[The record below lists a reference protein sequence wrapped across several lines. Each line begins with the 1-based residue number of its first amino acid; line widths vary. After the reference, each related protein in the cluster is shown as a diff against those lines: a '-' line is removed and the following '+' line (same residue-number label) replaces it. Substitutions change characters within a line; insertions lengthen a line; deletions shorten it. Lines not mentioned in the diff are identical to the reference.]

1 MVSQA
6 SSMRCC
12 IAVARDATSL
22 SSSAIAST
30 LNRTCESSGPW
41 TRASTC
47 STITRSS
54 RSAAALAH
62 EESAASVT
70 SILRSPAGCT
80 QDGSRRANIR
90 RKKLTSTPIATT
102 PPHAVTTMRGM
113 GSRISSIKRYVYGP
127 QNWQTSVPS
136 ATMVAARY
144 TIARARLSTRTR
156 RSLQISALEMQN
168 GSHHY
173 KRAGSGA
180 LRTRIRLIY
189 STRLACSLHYAQI
202 CTA

>member
-6 SSMRCC
+6 SSMRRC

-22 SSSAIAST
+22 SSSAMAST
-30 LNRTCESSGPW
+30 LKQTRDSSEPC
-41 TRASTC
+41 TRASTR
-47 STITRSS
+47 SIITRSS
-54 RSAAALAH
+54 RSAATLAH

-113 GSRISSIKRYVYGP
+113 GSRISNIKRYVYGP

-136 ATMVAARY
+136 ATRAAARY
-144 TIARARLSTRTR
+144 TIARARLSTRTW
-156 RSLQISALEMQN
+156 RSFQISALEMQN

>member
-1 MVSQA
+1 M
-6 SSMRCC
+6 
-12 IAVARDATSL
+12 
-22 SSSAIAST
+22 AST
-30 LNRTCESSGPW
+30 LKRTCESSGPW
-41 TRASTC
+41 TRASIC

-62 EESAASVT
+62 EESAARVT
-70 SILRSPAGCT
+70 SILRSTAGCT

-90 RKKLTSTPIATT
+90 RKKLSSTPSATMAAHT
-102 PPHAVTTMRGM
+102 VTTARGM
-113 GSRISSIKRYVYGP
+113 ASRNSSIKRYVYGP

-136 ATMVAARY
+136 ATMAAARY
-144 TIARARLSTRTR
+144 TIARARLSTRMR
-156 RSLQISALEMQN
+156 RSFRVSVHRMQN
-168 GSHHY
+168 DSHHY

-202 CTA
+202 CAA